1 MHAHSVSARRPR
13 LVVCR
18 GKPLCMAQNED
29 DQPVPCVPRYPRIEE
44 AACVHVVTAMCRSAK
59 FDPPSVRVPIN
70 QSVTISRQAE
80 IKVVIRMRTNF
91 KPLDVH
97 KQSEA
102 KSASRQRLQFLEET
116 NIFVINFLGSLGCLS
131 TSALL
136 FVLSNSVR

>member
-1 MHAHSVSARRPR
+1 MLSLRPPTPACSLPGQTVMYGAEQGRSAR
-13 LVVCR
+13 
-18 GKPLCMAQNED
+18 A
-29 DQPVPCVPRYPRIEE
+29 VPRYPRIEE
-44 AACVHVVTAMCRSAK
+44 AACVHVAIAMCRTAN
-59 FDPPSVRVPIN
+59 FDPPSVHVPIN

-80 IKVVIRMRTNF
+80 IKVVICMRTNF

-102 KSASRQRLQFLEET
+102 KKCITTKTAIFLEET

-131 TSALL
+131 ASALL